1 MPLYEYQCKHCTE
14 TYDEYRAISER
25 DSKGPCPKC
34 GSKDTA
40 RAVASLLKGAAC
52 SVSGAGGGF
61 T

>member
-1 MPLYEYQCKHCTE
+1 MPLYEYRCRSCSE

-25 DSKGPCPKC
+25 DNKGPCPKC

-40 RAVASLLKGAAC
+40 RGVASLLKGATC
-52 SVSGAGGGF
+52 SVSEAGDGF